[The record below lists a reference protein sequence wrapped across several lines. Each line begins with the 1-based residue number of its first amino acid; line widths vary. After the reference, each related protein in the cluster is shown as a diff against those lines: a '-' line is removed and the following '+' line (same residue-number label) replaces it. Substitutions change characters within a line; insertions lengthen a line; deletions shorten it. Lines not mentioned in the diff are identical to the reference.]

1 MTLRATLAIRLSV
14 AIVAV
19 TCLLSLPVEARAQQN
34 IDRRI
39 RDNRARL
46 DSIRRERESLE
57 DELDRLRGRARDIA
71 GEIRNI
77 EQQRDVTAR
86 VVNELD
92 RQMFSMTSQLDTV
105 TLDLMLA
112 QDALAETRSVL
123 ERRLIE
129 IYKRGPLYAFQVV
142 LAAES
147 FGDLLSRY
155 KYLYL
160 VSRQDRALVHEIEEL
175 AVRIDEQRRQHL
187 NVQGELTRQLDT
199 RGTELRRYVQLE
211 RQRQNTLAQTRRSRE
226 ATASRLDS
234 LEQTEAQV
242 ASVIDA
248 LEESRRRAIA
258 RGDRSDAAIS
268 TDDLGTLEWP
278 VDGDVVYEFG
288 RYPRPDGTHLR
299 RLGIGIR
306 ATLGTPVR
314 TVASGTVESATAMGT
329 WGPSI
334 IIHHGGGYYTLYLY
348 LSGFEVQQ
356 GQLVQAGQ
364 VIGRSGG
371 VRSDDGPHI
380 EFQIREGK
388 LTLDPRHW
396 LRPKR

>member
-1 MTLRATLAIRLSV
+1 MTLRATLAIRLSI

-19 TCLLSLPVEARAQQN
+19 TCLSSLPVEARAQQN

-105 TLDLMLA
+105 TMDLMLA
-112 QDALAETRSVL
+112 QDALAETHSVL

-175 AVRIDEQRRQHL
+175 ANRIDEQRRQHL

-226 ATASRLDS
+226 ATASRLD
-234 LEQTEAQV
+234 LLAQAEAQV
-242 ASVIDA
+242 NSAIDG
-248 LEESRRRAIA
+248 LEEARRRAIA
-258 RGDRSDAAIS
+258 RGDRTNAAIS

-299 RLGIGIR
+299 RQGIGI
-306 ATLGTPVR
+306 AVPAGTPVHA
-314 TVASGTVESATAMGT
+314 VASGTVGLTTAMGT
-329 WGPSI
+329 WGLSI
-334 IIHHGGGYYTLYLY
+334 IINHGGGYYTVYLY
-348 LSGFEVQQ
+348 LSGFEVQS

-371 VRSDDGPHI
+371 ASSDDGPHV
-380 EFQIREGK
+380 EFQIREGQ